1 MLQCLLLLFLTSILS
16 SHGGDAKGGDVDMDI
31 VNKLKESGALDD
43 IKEELEKMLDAKEG
57 SNDRDIPVAM
67 AYAHVEEYVK
77 QNQLKVPEGLMK
89 AMVNMPS
96 ASDSQ
101 AKHFTVLDDVAS
113 SIDRL
118 LTKGPNVNEKLN
130 AEISDS
136 LIALMDKFKSVEEL
150 RNMFQAQ
157 QKAQDLNNKK
167 APQDIKKEENKYPNV
182 NPLTGEGLTPENIV
196 QAVNMFMGLVKT
208 NPDMIVDYVTKYLE
222 KNEYFS
228 PKVLKMAAN
237 YGKNFAKTPYFAIG
251 IDYIGS
257 SITDLASTPSKF
269 IYLIN
274 VH

>member
-77 QNQLKVPEGLMK
+77 QKQLKVPESLMK

-136 LIALMDKFKSVEEL
+136 LIALMDKFKS
-150 RNMFQAQ
+150 
-157 QKAQDLNNKK
+157 
-167 APQDIKKEENKYPNV
+167 
-182 NPLTGEGLTPENIV
+182 T
-196 QAVNMFMGLVKT
+196 
-208 NPDMIVDYVTKYLE
+208 
-222 KNEYFS
+222 
-228 PKVLKMAAN
+228 
-237 YGKNFAKTPYFAIG
+237 AKQF
-251 IDYIGS
+251 
-257 SITDLASTPSKF
+257 
-269 IYLIN
+269 
-274 VH
+274 